1 MYKGV
6 YTEVAMKTTFEE
18 MIRYRLRRLS
28 KKGPIRRAIAV
39 ACMCACVPVFHCLQY
54 LWNNKKRLAM
64 VMMSVV
70 LFTAYASF
78 SFPIFTGSEEHKM
91 DERLAAMIS
100 DDSVSLAREEE
111 IAPQDWE
118 DWDEE
123 LLLDED
129 DAQLSQEDEEDQ
141 IVLEDILSYRR
152 EQETQEQE
160 TPDMPPNTE
169 EEMSA
174 FSADDW
180 RLILVNKQHPIPE
193 DYDFTL
199 ATIKGSQKCD
209 ERIIDDLLAMMQAA
223 KEAGFNLVIKSPYRS
238 DARQEMLFDRKIR
251 KYMGRGMSYMDA
263 FKLSSQ
269 IVMVPDSSE
278 HQIGLSL
285 DIVSDYY
292 DSLTHGDSLTQG
304 FGDTEAGIWMAQ
316 HCAEYGFIVRY
327 PKGKEYITSVEYEP
341 WHFRY
346 VGVEAATIIMEQEL
360 TLEEFLDHLD

>member
-1 MYKGV
+1 
-6 YTEVAMKTTFEE
+6 MKTTFEE
-18 MIRYRLRRLS
+18 LIRYRLRRLS
-28 KKGPIRRAIAV
+28 KKGPVRRVIAI
-39 ACMCACVPVFHCLQY
+39 ACMCACVPVFHCLHY

-64 VMMSVV
+64 MMMSMV

-78 SFPIFTGSEEHKM
+78 SFPIFAGGEEHKM

-100 DDSVSLAREEE
+100 DDSVSLVQETEIDLEDLEE
-111 IAPQDWE
+111 
-118 DWDEE
+118 WDEE
-123 LLLDED
+123 LLLDGED
-129 DAQLSQEDEEDQ
+129 TQSFQEEDEEDQ
-141 IVLEDILSYRR
+141 IVLEDILRYRR
-152 EQETQEQE
+152 AQEELVGTV
-160 TPDMPPNTE
+160 PDMPADREE

-263 FKLSSQ
+263 FKLASQ

-292 DSLTHGDSLTQG
+292 DSLNQG
-304 FGDTEAGIWMAQ
+304 FGDTEAGIWMAE

-360 TLEEFLDHLD
+360 TLEEFLDRLD

>member
-1 MYKGV
+1 
-6 YTEVAMKTTFEE
+6 MKTTLEKL
-18 MIRYRLRRLS
+18 IRYRLLKLS
-28 KKGPIRRAIAV
+28 KKGPLRRLVAI
-39 ACMCACVPVFHCLQY
+39 ACMCVCVPAFHCLYY

-64 VMMSVV
+64 VMMSLV

-78 SFPIFTGSEEHKM
+78 SFPIFVGGEEHKM
-91 DERLAAMIS
+91 DDRLAAMIS
-100 DDSVSLAREEE
+100 DDSVSLVQEEE
-111 IAPQDWE
+111 IDLE
-118 DWDEE
+118 NMESWDDE
-123 LLLDED
+123 LLLEEDET
-129 DAQLSQEDEEDQ
+129 QLSQEYDEEDQ

-152 EQETQEQE
+152 EQEGLQDRE
-160 TPDMPPNTE
+160 PDMPGEKETE
-169 EEMSA
+169 ELWA
-174 FSADDW
+174 FSPDDW

-209 ERIIDDLLAMMQAA
+209 ERIIDDLLDMMQAA
-223 KEAGFNLVIKSPYRS
+223 KEAGFNLIIKSPYRS
-238 DARQEMLFDRKIR
+238 DARQEWLFARKI
-251 KYMGRGMSYMDA
+251 KLYMGKGMSYMDA

-285 DIVSDYY
+285 DIVCDYY
-292 DSLTHGDSLTQG
+292 ETLTQG
-304 FGDTEAGIWMAQ
+304 FGDTGAGIWLEE

-327 PKGKEYITSVEYEP
+327 PQGKEYITSVEYEP

-360 TLEEFLDHLD
+360 TLEEFLDRLD